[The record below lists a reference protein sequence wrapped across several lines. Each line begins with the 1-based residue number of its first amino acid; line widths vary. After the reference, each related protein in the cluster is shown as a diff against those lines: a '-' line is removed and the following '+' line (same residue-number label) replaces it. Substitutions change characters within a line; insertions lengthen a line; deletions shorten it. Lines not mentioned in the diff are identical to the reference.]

1 MVVLPEDESEMEAT
15 RMSLGDHLQELRGR
29 LFKSVV
35 VLAIAFVAIYSWRFE
50 AFGMIQAPHRQAM
63 EMLNAARAEHF
74 EGKLEA
80 AEEAGAPLDPLEYFE
95 PGYPERRVLVDRLRS
110 DDRLLN
116 FTSDQ
121 GFVLRLRVCFW
132 LAVFVAA
139 PFMLWQMWGFIAA
152 GLYRNERRVV
162 YRSVPV
168 SMLLF
173 LGGVGFGYR
182 VMVPY
187 ALYFLGI
194 DDIELETLAVTAQ
207 TADHYLGFLKGLAL
221 AMGAVFQLPVIMMAL
236 TKLGLVGPGFWAEYR
251 RHTIV
256 GALVLAAIIT
266 PPDPVTQMLMA
277 GPIIILYEV
286 GIWVASLTTPQERDG
301 GAVANAAP

>member
-1 MVVLPEDESEMEAT
+1 MTALPDDESEMEAT

-50 AFGMIQAPHRQAM
+50 AFSMIQAPHRQAM
-63 EMLNAARAEHF
+63 EMLNEARAEHF
-74 EGKLEA
+74 EGKLA
-80 AEEAGAPLDPLEYFE
+80 AAAEAGAPLDALEYFE

-110 DDRLLN
+110 DDRLVN

-152 GLYRNERRVV
+152 GLYRSERRVV

-168 SMLLF
+168 SMALF
-173 LGGVGFGYR
+173 LGGVAFGYR

-187 ALYFLGI
+187 ALYFLGV

-207 TADHYLGFLKGLAL
+207 TADNYLGFLKGLAL
-221 AMGAVFQLPVIMMAL
+221 AMGAVFQLPVLMMAL
-236 TKLGLVGPGFWAEYR
+236 TKLGLVGPELWAEYR

-256 GALVLAAIIT
+256 GALVLAAVIT

-286 GIWVASLTTPQERDG
+286 GIWVARFTTPQAK
-301 GAVANAAP
+301 GAPLPGDLVP